1 MRRVYNMHEAK
12 TNFSRI
18 ADEVAAGDE
27 VVIARAGKPIMKLVA
42 YVDEPVKRKP
52 GLLRGLIEPV
62 SKEDWEKMDEEI
74 RANFTEDELW

>member
-1 MRRVYNMHEAK
+1 MHEAK

-27 VVIARAGKPIMKLVA
+27 VVIARAGKPIMKLVEF
-42 YVDEPVKRKP
+42 VEEPAKRRP

-62 SKEDWEKMDEEI
+62 SKDDWQKMDEEI
-74 RANFTEDELW
+74 RANFTEDQLW

>member
-27 VVIARAGKPIMKLVA
+27 VVIARAGKPIMKLVE
-42 YVDEPVKRKP
+42 YVEEPVKLKL
-52 GLLRGLIEPV
+52 GLFDGLMEPV
-62 SKEDWEKMDEEI
+62 SDQEWEKMDEEI
-74 RANFTEDELW
+74 RARFVEDELW